1 MLAGLFAGACS
12 ALTGGPDTGPS
23 GGFPDVEGR
32 WSGTFRTPSC
42 TVSAPPL
49 EGYCAELTTADPV
62 PFVLTLAQF
71 ESELVGSLQVADA
84 VIPLNGTADA
94 GGRIL
99 LSGSAAAPADG
110 AGTVTIRIRD
120 WDTTASGGHLAGGW
134 ASEAEAS
141 ATGDTAQGTHVI
153 VEAAKTG

>member
-71 ESELVGSLQVADA
+71 E
-84 VIPLNGTADA
+84 
-94 GGRIL
+94 
-99 LSGSAAAPADG
+99 
-110 AGTVTIRIRD
+110 
-120 WDTTASGGHLAGGW
+120 
-134 ASEAEAS
+134 AEAS
-141 ATGDTAQGTHVI
+141 ATGDTALGTHVI